1 MYVDDTVSVAS
12 QEEELKSMISGLEK
26 YLDKRKLLVNV
37 EKSTVWVFNK
47 GRGGRR
53 KTGWRWRDGKRK

>member
-1 MYVDDTVSVAS
+1 MYVDDIVLVAS
-12 QEEELKSMISGLEK
+12 KEEELKNMISKLGK
-26 YLDKRKLLVNV
+26 YPGKRKLLVNV